1 MIHLGRREVLLL
13 GLLVGAT
20 RLQAQRPAIVAGT
33 YELSWF
39 TQNTLTGAPQ
49 IGRLVLVLAAAE
61 LPKSLRRRMEPTDFM
76 YGKRPPIGR
85 ACWRVLDGSI
95 PMGGAKPTVTDW
107 KAHAGDTVSVNLWFS
122 VDAGSSLRLWADSL
136 GVRGEAASSGWMAS
150 PPEGRGA
157 PRVLRDSVL
166 GRRVGAAD
174 PSRCLPSAP

>member
-1 MIHLGRREVLLL
+1 MIRLGRRGVLLL
-13 GLLVGAT
+13 GWLVGVA
-20 RLQAQRPAIVAGT
+20 RLPAQRPSVVAGT

-39 TQNTLTGAPQ
+39 TQDTLTGAPQ
-49 IGRLVLVLAAAE
+49 VGHVMLVLAAAE
-61 LPKSLRRRMEPTDFM
+61 LPKSLRRRMDPTDFM

-85 ACWRVLDGSI
+85 ACWRVLDGTI

-107 KAHAGDTVSVNLWFS
+107 KVHAGDTLSMNLWFS

-136 GVRGEAASSGWMAS
+136 GVRGEAVSSGWMAS

-174 PSRCLPSAP
+174 PSRCLP